1 MDNKDRKRRREE
13 DNKEI
18 FAEEEKWK
26 DEGGKEKETV
36 REVKKSG
43 SGGRVKM
50 IREVMS
56 ESIPLV
62 MSGRS
67 PEVVS
72 GSIPEEDKVR
82 KKGME
87 SVPQNIHL
95 KTKWIKMKQ
104 EDAGTF
110 MGTHAKN
117 NDTGFI
123 RGMVVGF
130 EMMG

>member
-18 FAEEEKWK
+18 LAEEEKWK

-56 ESIPLV
+56 ESIP
-62 MSGRS
+62 
-67 PEVVS
+67 
-72 GSIPEEDKVR
+72 
-82 KKGME
+82 
-87 SVPQNIHL
+87 
-95 KTKWIKMKQ
+95 
-104 EDAGTF
+104 
-110 MGTHAKN
+110 
-117 NDTGFI
+117 
-123 RGMVVGF
+123 
-130 EMMG
+130 